1 MDKVGACRETTGQ
14 VFDVELKEE
23 VLKTETPE
31 GEEEIGGVE
40 TRHKDG
46 DKG

>member
-23 VLKTETPE
+23 VLKTETPKGE
-31 GEEEIGGVE
+31 GEIGVE
-40 TRHKDG
+40 TGHKDG